1 MLVVDLCGLVN
12 ADKLI
17 QKPKNMQDFFK
28 DTPVQKLENALYA
41 VATPIGNLRD
51 ITFRAAEVLSGAD
64 YVICEDT
71 RVTAKLLQHY
81 KISEKKLI
89 LYNDY
94 CGIEVREKI
103 LNFLIQG
110 KVMALVSDA
119 GTPLI
124 SDPGHK
130 LIQYLRQF
138 GQRIIPIPGASA
150 VTSALCVS
158 GLACD
163 NFLFLGFLP
172 TTKIQRNNLLKS
184 LPKNFT
190 AVFFESANRV
200 EASLEAI
207 EESLG
212 NRRVALA
219 RELTKIHEEIVN
231 DEVKNL
237 REFFV
242 VNPQKLRGEFVIIV
256 EKQSRDEKN
265 LSEDEIKL
273 EIRKALKAGFSVKE
287 LSQNLAEI
295 YDLNKKDIYKIALE
309 IAQK

>member
-1 MLVVDLCGLVN
+1 M
-12 ADKLI
+12 
-17 QKPKNMQDFFK
+17 
-28 DTPVQKLENALYA
+28 
-41 VATPIGNLRD
+41 
-51 ITFRAAEVLSGAD
+51 
-64 YVICEDT
+64 
-71 RVTAKLLQHY
+71 
-81 KISEKKLI
+81 
-89 LYNDY
+89 
-94 CGIEVREKI
+94 
-103 LNFLIQG
+103 
-110 KVMALVSDA
+110 SDA

-130 LIQYLRQF
+130 LVQYLRQY
-138 GQRIIPIPGASA
+138 GRKVIPLPGASA
-150 VTSALCVS
+150 VTSALCAS

-207 EESLG
+207 LETLG

-219 RELTKIHEEIVN
+219 RELTKLHEDIIS
-231 DEVKNL
+231 DEVKNVQ
-237 REFFV
+237 EFFAN
-242 VNPQKLRGEFVIIV
+242 NPHKLRGEFVVIV
-256 EKQSRDEKN
+256 EKIARDEKS
-265 LSEDEIKL
+265 LSEEELADEIK
-273 EIRKALKAGFSVKE
+273 KALKAGFSVKD

-309 IAQK
+309 MSKTSFEKGGGA

>member
-1 MLVVDLCGLVN
+1 
-12 ADKLI
+12 
-17 QKPKNMQDFFK
+17 MQDFFQK
-28 DTPVQKLENALYA
+28 LNPQKLENALYIA
-41 VATPIGNLRD
+41 ATPIGNLSD
-51 ITFRAAEVLSGAD
+51 ITFRAVQILRDAD
-64 YVICEDT
+64 YVICEDS
-71 RVTAKLLQHY
+71 RVTAKLLSCY
-81 KISEKKLI
+81 NITEKKMI
-89 LYNDY
+89 VYNDH
-94 CGIEVREKI
+94 CGLEVREKI

-110 KVMALVSDA
+110 ASAVLVSDA

-130 LIQYLRQF
+130 LIEYLRKY
-138 GQRIIPIPGASA
+138 GRKIIPLPGASS
-150 VTSALCVS
+150 VTSALCAS

-207 EESLG
+207 SETLG

-219 RELTKIHEEIVN
+219 RELTKLHEEIIS
-231 DEVKNL
+231 DEVKNVQ
-237 REFFV
+237 EFFA
-242 VNPQKLRGEFVIIV
+242 NSPHKLRGEFVVIV
-256 EKQSRDEKN
+256 EKIARDEKS
-265 LSEDEIKL
+265 LSDEELADEIK
-273 EIRKALKAGFSVKE
+273 KALKAGFSVKD

-295 YDLNKKDIYKIALE
+295 YDLNKKDIYKIAL
-309 IAQK
+309 AMAKK